1 VPALLTWWKLDIG
14 ELAPAAHGDAV
25 EAIGADLIRRL
36 DEEHRR
42 YHTARHVVEMY
53 GAIEELER
61 EGVVGA
67 REATLA
73 RVAACFH
80 DAVYDPA
87 AVGGANEA
95 DSAALAVRALRS
107 LGLAP
112 EDIDRVRRLVLD
124 TEQHDAPVTEGLAA
138 AFHDADLWIL
148 AAPSARFD
156 EYCAQV
162 REEYAAVPDGAY
174 AAGRTAVLERFLRR
188 DTIYATRHGRRTWG
202 EPARVNLAREMARL
216 ADLARPGS

>member
-25 EAIGADLIRRL
+25 EAIGADLLRRL
-36 DEEHRR
+36 DERHRR

-53 GAIEELER
+53 GVFEELER
-61 EGVVGA
+61 EGVISG
-67 REATLA
+67 REAALA

-80 DAVYDPA
+80 DAVYEPA

-95 DSAALAVRALRS
+95 DSAELAVRALRS

-112 EDIDRVRRLVLD
+112 DDVERVRRLVLD
-124 TEQHDAPVTEGLAA
+124 TEQHEAPVGEGLGA

-148 AAPSARFD
+148 AAPQERFD

-162 REEYAAVPDGAY
+162 REEYAAVPDPAY
-174 AAGRTAVLERFLRR
+174 AAGRSAVLEPFLRR
-188 DTIYATRHGRRTWG
+188 DTIYATRHGQRTWG
-202 EPARVNLAREMARL
+202 DRARVNLAREMARL
-216 ADLARPGS
+216 APLVR

>member
-1 VPALLTWWKLDIG
+1 MPALLTWWKLDIG

-36 DEEHRR
+36 DEGHRR

-53 GAIEELER
+53 GAVEELER
-61 EGVVGA
+61 EGVVSP
-67 REATLA
+67 REAALA

-87 AVGGANEA
+87 AAGGANEA
-95 DSAALAVRALRS
+95 DSAALAVRSLRS

-112 EDIDRVRRLVLD
+112 DDVDRVRRLVLD
-124 TEQHDAPVTEGLAA
+124 TEQHDAPVAGGLAA

-148 AAPSARFD
+148 AAPADRFD

-174 AAGRTAVLERFLRR
+174 AAGRAAVLEPFLRR
-188 DTIYATRHGRRTWG
+188 DTIYATRYGQRTWG
-202 EPARVNLAREMARL
+202 DRARVNLAREMARL

>member
-1 VPALLTWWKLDIG
+1 VPALLTWWKLDIA

-36 DEEHRR
+36 GEGHRR

-53 GAIEELER
+53 GALEELER
-61 EGVVGA
+61 EGVVSA
-67 REATLA
+67 REAALA

-95 DSAALAVRALRS
+95 DSAELAGRALRS

-112 EDIDRVRRLVLD
+112 DDVDRVRRLVLD
-124 TEQHDAPVTEGLAA
+124 TEQHEAPVAKGLAA

-148 AAPSARFD
+148 AAPRDRFD

-162 REEYAAVPDGAY
+162 REEYAAVPDDAY
-174 AAGRTAVLERFLRR
+174 AAGRTAVLEPFLRR
-188 DTIYATRHGRRTWG
+188 DTLYATRYGQRTWTDR
-202 EPARVNLAREMARL
+202 ARVNLAREMARL
-216 ADLARPGS
+216 AGLARQGS

>member
-1 VPALLTWWKLDIG
+1 MPALLTWWKLDIG

-25 EAIGADLIRRL
+25 EAIGADLLRRL
-36 DEEHRR
+36 DEPHRR

-53 GAIEELER
+53 GVFEELER
-61 EGVVGA
+61 EGVISG
-67 REATLA
+67 REAALA

-80 DAVYDPA
+80 DAVYEPA

-95 DSAALAVRALRS
+95 DSAELAVRALRS

-112 EDIDRVRRLVLD
+112 DDVERVRRLVLD
-124 TEQHDAPVTEGLAA
+124 TEQHDAPVGEGVAA

-148 AAPSARFD
+148 AAPEERFD

-162 REEYAAVPDGAY
+162 REEYAAVPDPAY
-174 AAGRTAVLERFLRR
+174 AAGRSAVLEPFLRR
-188 DTIYATRHGRRTWG
+188 DTIYATRHGQRTWG
-202 EPARVNLAREMARL
+202 DRARVNLAREMARL
-216 ADLARPGS
+216 APLVR